1 MSLSIMPRREDFL
14 FPLQK
19 EFDKLFDEFFGPKR
33 LPSLLNGV
41 KLRSGYPKL
50 DILVTDGKYRIEV
63 AVPGV
68 EPDDLRIEILQESDS
83 SSDSIEGPQ
92 YRMLRIT
99 GRMSHDYQCSND
111 TDYVFREL
119 TRAKFQRVV
128 RLPDEVKGD
137 PEAVIKN
144 GMLTLTWKL
153 EKPHEA
159 EAKVISI
166 KKE

>member
-1 MSLSIMPRREDFL
+1 MSLMPRREDFL

-33 LPSLLNGV
+33 LPSLLNSV
-41 KLRSGYPKL
+41 KSRSGYPKL
-50 DILVTDGKYRIEV
+50 DILVTDGKFRIEV

-68 EPDDLRIEILQESDS
+68 EPDDLRIEILYESDS
-83 SSDSIEGPQ
+83 NRFGIDESQS
-92 YRMLRIT
+92 RMVRIT
-99 GRMSHDYQCSND
+99 GRMSHDYQYPND

-119 TRAKFQRVV
+119 TRAKFQRIV

-137 PEAVIKN
+137 PEAIVKN

-153 EKPHEA
+153 EKPQEA
-159 EAKVISI
+159 EAKLVPI

>member
-41 KLRSGYPKL
+41 KSRSGYPKV
-50 DILVTDGKYRIEV
+50 DVLVTDGKFRIEV

-68 EPDDLRIEILQESDS
+68 EPDDLRIEILQETDS
-83 SSDSIEGPQ
+83 NGSHLNGTH
-92 YRMLRIT
+92 YRMVRIT
-99 GRMSHDYQCSND
+99 GRMSHDYQYSND
-111 TDYVFREL
+111 TDYLFREL
-119 TRAKFQRVV
+119 TRAKFQRII
-128 RLPDEVKGD
+128 RLPEEVKDD
-137 PEAVIKN
+137 PEAIVKN

-153 EKPHEA
+153 EKPLEA
-159 EAKVISI
+159 EAKFIPI